1 MGPSRSALTRR
12 QALKLMSA
20 AAAASFHPA
29 FAAELSG
36 IAPQPYFA
44 GVNRALEAI
53 ASLGAPISTSDARQI
68 AALSQA
74 SDGASV
80 EAAEQILD
88 RYTLARLS
96 LSGDG
101 SARVAVG
108 GAKRILV
115 EQGWRILLVRVENP
129 TGRLVDINFSRGLS
143 SPTPGHMMPGA
154 YFSLAQR
161 AHLMDTL
168 QKAPLIEKMWLLSQL
183 HGTTG
188 LSFHGVD
195 VPIILLSGFPI
206 EYQVIQLFS
215 RDRGQRSGGLTLS
228 YFAKDRDLFLGAA
241 SQIFDFECLPTRDI
255 PLAIHDEDGQGC
267 MASLTIKDRQGLV
280 YPPEAMRLAPD
291 MFFQEHIYRADGET
305 VRLPDGEYT
314 IESKRGPEYLPGV
327 QTVSIDSGNARI
339 GVNLKRWIDPAQY
352 GWYSGDTHI
361 HAGGCLHYQDPTEG
375 VSPETMIRHVRG
387 EGLYIGDVLSWGP
400 SWYYQKQFFAGHAE
414 SPKASLEH
422 PELQQ
427 ANNAR
432 WQPQP
437 TPKDNESLLRY
448 DVEVSGFPS
457 SLSGH
462 LVLLRLKEQDYP
474 ATKLIEDWPSWNLP
488 ILKWAKQ
495 QGAVAGYAHCGVGMV
510 VESTDLPNYEI
521 PPFDS
526 IGTNEA
532 LVDVTH
538 GVVDFLSGCDTMPR
552 AELNAWYHMLN
563 CGFRLAMLGETDYP
577 CVSGERPGIGRSYV
591 RLDHPPLGNAGYEAW
606 IQSLQRGRLYCGDG
620 RSHLLDFKVEGRR
633 SGEDDLDLPASG
645 EVTVE
650 ATVAA
655 RLDEKPPADLETIQ
669 HAPVNGWHLENARI
683 GNTREVAVELIMNGV
698 VVDQTKVVA
707 DGAVRPIHFKTPIT
721 RSSWLALRI
730 LPSSHT
736 HPVFVRVGN
745 KSIRASKRSALWCRA
760 SVDKLW
766 TVKSPF
772 MRESERPAA
781 SEAFDHARKAYDA
794 IASECD
800 AN

>member
-1 MGPSRSALTRR
+1 MEPSKSALTRR

-20 AAAASFHPA
+20 AAGVWFYPA
-29 FAAELSG
+29 FAAELNG

-44 GVNRALEAI
+44 GVNRALEML
-53 ASLGAPISTSDARQI
+53 ASLGAPISTRDARQI
-68 AALSQA
+68 AVLSQA
-74 SDGASV
+74 NDGVSV
-80 EAAEQILD
+80 EAAEKILD
-88 RYTLARLS
+88 RYSLARLS

-101 SARVAVG
+101 SAQVGVG
-108 GAKRILV
+108 GAKRVLV
-115 EQGWRILLVRVENP
+115 EQGWRIFLIRVENP
-129 TGRLVDINFSRGLS
+129 AGKSVDINFSRGLS

-161 AHLMDTL
+161 AHLMDTV
-168 QKAPLIEKMWLLSQL
+168 QKAPLIEKMWLFSQL
-183 HGTTG
+183 QGTTG

-195 VPIILLSGFPI
+195 VPIIALSGFPI

-215 RDRGQRSGGLTLS
+215 RDPGQHNGSLTLS
-228 YFAKDRDLFLGAA
+228 RFARGSALFLGST
-241 SQIFDFECLPTRDI
+241 SQTFDFECLPTRDI
-255 PLAIHDEDGQGC
+255 PLTIHDEDGQGC
-267 MASLTIKDRQGLV
+267 MASLTIKDPQGLV

-305 VRLPDGEYT
+305 IRLPDGEYT
-314 IESKRGPEYLPGV
+314 IESKRGPEYLVGT
-327 QTVSIDSGNARI
+327 QTVSIGSSSDRI

-400 SWYYQKQFFAGHAE
+400 SWYYQKQFFSGHTE
-414 SPKASLEH
+414 SPSATLEH
-422 PELQQ
+422 PELQE
-427 ANNAR
+427 ANNSR
-432 WQPQP
+432 WQPRS
-437 TPKDNESLLRY
+437 TPKDNQSLLRY

-462 LVLLRLKEQDYP
+462 LVLLRLKKQDYP
-474 ATKLIEDWPSWNLP
+474 GTKLIEDWPSWNLP
-488 ILKWAKQ
+488 ILQWAKQ
-495 QGAVAGYAHCGVGMV
+495 QGAVVGYAHCGVGMV
-510 VESTDLPNYEI
+510 VESTELPNYEI

-577 CVSGERPGIGRSYV
+577 CVSGERPGVGRSYV
-591 RLDHPPLGNAGYEAW
+591 RLDQAPIGDTGYEAW
-606 IQSLQRGRLYCGDG
+606 IRSLQRGHLYCGDG
-620 RSHLLDFKVEGRR
+620 RSHLLDFKVEGHR
-633 SGEDDLDLPASG
+633 SGEDDLDLQMSG
-645 EVTVE
+645 EIAIE

-655 RLDEKPPADLETIQ
+655 RLDPKPPADIETIRY
-669 HAPVNGWHLENARI
+669 APVNGWHLENARI
-683 GNTREVAVELIMNGV
+683 GNTREVAVELLMNGV
-698 VVDQTKVVA
+698 VVDKRTIVA
-707 DGAVRPIHFKTPIT
+707 DGTIRQIRFKTTVT

-730 LPSSHT
+730 MPSSHT
-736 HPVFVRVGN
+736 HPVFIRVEN
-745 KSIRASKRSALWCRA
+745 KPLRTSKRSALWCRT
-760 SVDKLW
+760 SIDKLW

-781 SEAFDHARKAYDA
+781 SEAFDHARQAYDA

-800 AN
+800 EN